1 MNLPIIKTN
10 IIHVDS
16 SQIKDIDTKDNKKV
30 IMIYG
35 ENCSGKTTFSECLR
49 VQSKEENKYSIQY
62 IDLQEWKD
70 KIFYVYNKHFV
81 NENVFNTDLK
91 FDKIASVIIGKNLIE
106 KYESISKDSKQIRSN
121 QDEIRILK
129 SNIENLTNQIY
140 KNKINLENDI
150 NSQYELLYKDNDIIK
165 DNLLKLEEQLDTIN
179 KFQIEKMHLYE
190 SLNLDIEEN
199 EIKQIINKQIT
210 PLSKEVEKEIFKFCN
225 YTNLNI
231 NWYKEGIKAIEH
243 TDNKCPFCQQDLNN
257 ETTRKLIDDY
267 KKLIENE
274 ELQKLETYI
283 NSILKKLKTIDIIFS
298 KNINNS
304 NQIVKENF
312 KLNIEVNNKLKS
324 SLTKL
329 EKYLNEKINKPN
341 IVVDIDIDDIF
352 KNINDYK
359 KHIDVQN
366 DSITKHNSEIE
377 RILKNLE
384 NINNINNNM
393 KIYNNILKNKEQYL
407 KLIDDNKNFEQ
418 EKNNKENILKEIE
431 KNNKELISKNIKD
444 INDYEK
450 LSKIEIDKYSDKI
463 NELLKYFSVD
473 FSIESNIKIE
483 NDKRKKSLGDFNS
496 QYNIKRNNQN
506 IDKKLIDYSL
516 SESEKNLLGFC
527 FFIAQ
532 LPENDENAIIV
543 LDDPVTS
550 FDENRSAKTSEYIH
564 SKMNNFYKILV
575 LTHNKEFTS
584 KLFYEL
590 EGNVLCLKLSR
601 TKFTND
607 RSKIINS
614 KDYLHI
620 DPIIDEYKKLL
631 IYKGSED
638 LNAMHKSSRKII
650 EKILVNAYLYSITDP
665 NTLVD
670 EYYVTSIN
678 QKSHKRSLEKK
689 IMEKRELNESNNI
702 NELIKIYGKLSKD
715 EHGSND
721 EMAMLND
728 SEKED
733 LLSETINIIH
743 SHFLCKYKK
752 EA

>member
-1 MNLPIIKTN
+1 MNLPIIKTD
-10 IIHVDS
+10 IIHIDS
-16 SQIKDIDTKDNKKV
+16 SQIKNIDDTKDDKKV

-49 VQSKEENKYSIQY
+49 VRNKEENKYSIKY
-62 IDLQEWKD
+62 IDLQEWND
-70 KIFYVYNKHFV
+70 KTFYVYNKHFV

-106 KYESISKDSKQIRSN
+106 KYESISKDSKQIKSN

-129 SNIENLTNQIY
+129 SNIDNLTNQIH

-150 NSQYELLYKDNDIIK
+150 NNQYELLYTDNDIIK
-165 DNLLKLEEQLDTIN
+165 DKLLELEEQLDKIN
-179 KFQIEKMHLYE
+179 QFKIEKMYLYE
-190 SLNLDIEEN
+190 PLTLDIEKN
-199 EIKQIINKQIT
+199 EIKQIIDKQII

-257 ETTRKLIDDY
+257 EITEKLINDY

-274 ELQKLETYI
+274 ELKKLETDI
-283 NSILKKLKTIDIIFS
+283 NSILKKLKTLDVVLT

-312 KLNIEVNNKLKS
+312 KLNIEVNNKLKT
-324 SLTKL
+324 SLIEL

-341 IVVDIDIDDIF
+341 LVLYIDIDNMF
-352 KNINDYK
+352 ENINDYK
-359 KHIDVQN
+359 KHINMQN
-366 DSITKHNSEIE
+366 DSITKHNSKIE
-377 RILKNLE
+377 EILKNLE
-384 NINNINNNM
+384 NINDINNNIR
-393 KIYNNILKNKEQYL
+393 IYNNVLKNKEQYL

-418 EKNNKENILKEIE
+418 EKYNIESALEEIE
-431 KNNKELISKNIKD
+431 KNNEELIRNYNKD

-483 NDKRKKSLGDFNS
+483 NDKRKKSLGNFNS

-506 IDKKLIDYSL
+506 IDKQLIDYSL
-516 SESEKNLLGFC
+516 SESEKNVLGFC

-550 FDENRSAKTSEYIH
+550 FDTNRAAKTSEYIH
-564 SKMNNFYKILV
+564 TKMNNFYKILV
-575 LTHNKEFTS
+575 LTHNQEFTT

-590 EGNVLCLKLSR
+590 EGNVICLKLSR
-601 TKFTND
+601 KKFTNNH
-607 RSKIINS
+607 SKIIDS

-620 DPIIDEYKKLL
+620 DPIIDEYKRLL
-631 IYKGSED
+631 TYKIDED
-638 LNAMHKSSRKII
+638 LNSMYKSSRKII
-650 EKILVNAYLYSITDP
+650 EKILANAYLYSITDP
-665 NTLVD
+665 NTLVN

-678 QKSHKRSLEKK
+678 QKSNKRSLEKK
-689 IMEKRELNESNNI
+689 IMETNKLNKLNSI
-702 NELIKIYGKLSKD
+702 KELIKIYGKLSKE

-728 SEKED
+728 IEKEN
-733 LLSETINIIH
+733 LLSETIDIIH
-743 SHFLCKYKK
+743 SHFLCKKLLN
-752 EA
+752 